1 MLQLRQSTVFVASTA
16 LASLALLMVLVNSW
30 LILSNQSIRSDVGV
44 RQQYINESIQLSR
57 VNQELINALAN
68 AVGRNN
74 NAAIRDLLAQSGITV
89 TVTQQGQPPAQQ
101 PQAPAPAPAPGQT
114 PAPAAG
120 PRAGAAPEAPP
131 DKPPLRK

>member
-16 LASLALLMVLVNSW
+16 LASLSLLMVLVNSW

-57 VNQELINALAN
+57 VNQELISALAN

-74 NAAIRDLLAQSGITV
+74 NAAIRDLLAQNGITV
-89 TVTQQGQPPAQQ
+89 TVTQQGQPQAAPQAPA
-101 PQAPAPAPAPGQT
+101 QAPAPAPAP
-114 PAPAAG
+114 APAAG
-120 PRAGAAPEAPP
+120 ARPGAAPEAPP